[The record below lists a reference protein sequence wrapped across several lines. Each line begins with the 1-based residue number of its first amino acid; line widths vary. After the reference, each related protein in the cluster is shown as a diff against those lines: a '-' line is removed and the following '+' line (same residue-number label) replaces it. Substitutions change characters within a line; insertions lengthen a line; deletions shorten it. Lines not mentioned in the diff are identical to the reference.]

1 MILYS
6 DYPVGE
12 VYTNLLTKPFR
23 KEQMSKYKAIWQI
36 DLDLDAVALL
46 KEFSECF
53 SHKLSKVYS
62 ENESWTGVTV
72 CKKGSRFD
80 LQKLPEVGK
89 LIESFGKDNVLGINY
104 FNLETNSK
112 LHEHRDMN
120 GNLLFGIVRIHIPL
134 ITNGQ
139 AFMFVERIKYN
150 LPVGTA
156 WVLDTSGLHAL
167 ANGPIG
173 DRIHL
178 VIDIKK
184 GSETRQYFPKWS
196 CSVVLHLGKFIFIM
210 FIKIVRDI
218 LSNPGS
224 LVKRLKDKSKEYKK

>member
-1 MILYS
+1 MLCS
-6 DYPVGE
+6 EHPVVGG
-12 VYTNLLTKPFR
+12 YTSLLAKQFR

-36 DLDLDAVALL
+36 DLDLDAEALL
-46 KEFSECF
+46 KEFSGCF
-53 SHKLSKVYS
+53 PHKLSKVYS

-72 CKKGSRFD
+72 WKKGDRFD

-89 LIESFGKDNVLGINY
+89 LIESLGKNNVVGINY

-139 AFMFVERIKYN
+139 AFMFVERIKYH

-167 ANGPIG
+167 ANGPVG

-184 GSETRQYFPKWS
+184 GAETRQYFPKWS
-196 CSVVLHLGKFIFIM
+196 CSVVLHLSKFILIM
-210 FIKIVRDI
+210 LIKIVRDI

-224 LVKRLKDKSKEYKK
+224 LVKRLKDKIKEYKK